1 MSQHHEFYFIIVAFV
16 AEFIGSISGV
26 SSSAL
31 FVPLARLFETMQ
43 VTLVLTAVLHVLGN
57 SIRAVM
63 YRKNIDWG
71 LTIKFGLP
79 AIVFSGLGAQY
90 SDYLPERFYS
100 LFLGLFLISLSTY
113 FLFFETKNLF
123 VGSKWLPYMGGALSG
138 LLTGLL
144 GSGGAVR
151 SLALTVFNLN
161 PLAFVATSTL
171 IDFGGDIVRL
181 VVYLKKDYLG
191 SEHYFYIPL
200 LMLVVVIANWL
211 GKLILTRIP
220 EERFRKLV
228 LFFVMAMGFVSLI
241 SGIGGF
247 YVV

>member
-1 MSQHHEFYFIIVAFV
+1 MTQAHEIYFIAVAFV

-43 VTLVLTAVLHVLGN
+43 LTLVLTAILHVLGN

-71 LTIKFGLP
+71 LTLKFGLP
-79 AIVFSGLGAQY
+79 AIIFSGLGAQY
-90 SDYLPERFYS
+90 SDYFPESMYS
-100 LFLGLFLISLSTY
+100 LFLGLFLIGLSGY
-113 FLFFETKNLF
+113 FLFFKTKKLF
-123 VGSKWLPYMGGALSG
+123 AGKWLPYLGGALSG

-151 SLALTVFNLN
+151 SLSLTVFNLN

-181 VVYLKKDYLG
+181 VVYLKKGYLS

-200 LMLVVVIANWL
+200 LMVVVVIANWL
-211 GKLILTRIP
+211 GKLILTKIP
-220 EERFRKLV
+220 EEKFRKLV
-228 LFFVMAMGFVSLI
+228 LCFVMAMGFVSLI
-241 SGIGGF
+241 SSIGGF
-247 YVV
+247 NVV